1 MMDIALASYLVL
13 LDTTTNYNNNKQTN
27 NNYKKNYNTNSST
40 PQGMHHYRPSKE
52 LARRKR
58 KSNGRGCGSR
68 DIIFMARGNFIM
80 MECLSGILIGIRMIG
95 WILRIM

>member
-1 MMDIALASYLVL
+1 MMDIVLASHLVL
-13 LDTTTNYNNNKQTN
+13 LDTTTNYDDNKQTN
-27 NNYKKNYNTNSST
+27 NNYKNNDNTNSSI
-40 PQGMHHYRPSKE
+40 PHGMHHYRPSKK
-52 LARRKR
+52 LVRRKR

-95 WILRIM
+95 WLLRIM